1 MSICRKIGIGWDAY
15 DDDDYDGQWLSTCL
29 SWFFIIF
36 YTHKHEHNYS
46 QIFKLS
52 IDTQFFGFVMTAARG
67 RKQKMYMIFI
77 VQDAFFISVES
88 KKSLASS
95 ISVYRKI
102 TRKTRRILYSELT
115 KLRPKFDWE
124 TAITNVGR
132 NRFDEIH

>member
-1 MSICRKIGIGWDAY
+1 
-15 DDDDYDGQWLSTCL
+15 
-29 SWFFIIF
+29 
-36 YTHKHEHNYS
+36 
-46 QIFKLS
+46 
-52 IDTQFFGFVMTAARG
+52 
-67 RKQKMYMIFI
+67 MYMIFI